1 MTVMDIL
8 DLQIKAYS
16 NSLTTAQVERIIS
29 EIRPQ
34 IFYATNKV
42 VGKTVAISITVVE
55 PKL

>member
-16 NSLTTAQVERIIS
+16 NNLTTAQVEKIMN
-29 EIRPQ
+29 ELRPHV
-34 IFYATNKV
+34 FHATNKV
-42 VGKTVAISITVVE
+42 VGKTVAIAITVIE